1 MLYNANT
8 RIITA
13 SMFCSSFASKTLFS
27 PSGGI
32 FGSSLQTLSE
42 ISKEDVPEFV
52 LRVTGMVEKNI
63 KNVGIYRQSG
73 DKNKI
78 DRIKKKVG
86 KNKLSSLDKYKNDTA
101 ELACVLKQ
109 FFRELKEPLIPQ
121 EVVEDFVSNYGEQL
135 HLRIIMAKTSSFITF
150 QNFICVASKSISKL
164 YICKTMYTICTNNVI
179 SLEVIF
185 SV

>member
-1 MLYNANT
+1 MLYNANAQ
-8 RIITA
+8 IITA
-13 SMFCSSFASKTLFS
+13 SMFCTSFPSKVLFL
-27 PSGGI
+27 PAAGI

-52 LRVTGMVEKNI
+52 VRVTGMVEKNI

-73 DKNKI
+73 DKSKI

-86 KNKLSSLDKYKNDTA
+86 KNKLSSLEKYKNDTA

-121 EVVEDFVSNYGEQL
+121 EVVEDFVRNYGEWL
-135 HLRIIMAKTSSFITF
+135 PPIYFLS
-150 QNFICVASKSISKL
+150 
-164 YICKTMYTICTNNVI
+164 
-179 SLEVIF
+179 
-185 SV
+185 